1 MAGIPRRRQHRPF
14 TVLNRTLPMPAV
26 VVDADGIIRW
36 IDVHPDYSARS
47 EPEDILAAVTAA
59 AGGWMRHE

>member
-1 MAGIPRRRQHRPF
+1 
-14 TVLNRTLPMPAV
+14 MPAA

-47 EPEDILAAVTAA
+47 EPEDILAAVTAPLVD
-59 AGGWMRHE
+59 G